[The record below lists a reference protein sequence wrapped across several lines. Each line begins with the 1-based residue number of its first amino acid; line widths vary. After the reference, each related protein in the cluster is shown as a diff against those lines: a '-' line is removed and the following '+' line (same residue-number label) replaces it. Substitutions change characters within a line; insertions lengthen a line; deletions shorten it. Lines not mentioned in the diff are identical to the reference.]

1 MFSYLDECPS
11 PNSSVQGPP
20 AQPRQSPPVLNGLTS
35 QIERPPSVGIVK
47 HRDSGFCDQSFP
59 NGLTQYYE
67 PTVING
73 LNSSNRTF
81 LDGLPHHNVF
91 TSLQNGLDK
100 SYEVPYNA
108 TGQYELKFEAQTH
121 PSGMSGLTFET
132 ERNLSGMSGLTYTE
146 PEERVFSRISPTKE
160 DTKGKGEKQQIFF
173 VGPSKSS
180 C

>member
-1 MFSYLDECPS
+1 M
-11 PNSSVQGPP
+11 QGPSV
-20 AQPRQSPPVLNGLTS
+20 QPRQSPPVLNGLTS
-35 QIERPPSVGIVK
+35 EIERPLSVGIVK

-67 PTVING
+67 PTVRNG
-73 LNSSNRTF
+73 LNFSNRTF

-108 TGQYELKFEAQTH
+108 TGQYELKFEEQIH

-160 DTKGKGEKQQIFF
+160 DKKGKGEKQQIFF
-173 VGPSKSS
+173 VGPSKIK
-180 C
+180 